1 VEYLEWLQGIGH
13 GISVSGITEELAAE
27 KALPLVDPGCLK
39 MKSINRI
46 VVHHSATETG
56 NAEFFRVL
64 HRVVNGWNDIGYHY
78 VIGNGSF
85 SRDGQIE
92 KGRALPFRGAHAR
105 GGNEDSIGVCLV
117 GNFDVKPPTT
127 AQMVSLAVLLK
138 ELSLEYS
145 IDRGSVTLHR
155 LVEGSSTRCPG
166 MKLTLKEVLYLFD
179 NK

>member
-1 VEYLEWLQGIGH
+1 MEYLEWLKGIGH
-13 GISVSGITEELAAE
+13 HAPASGTTEEMASE
-27 KALPLVDPGCLK
+27 KALPLVNPGCEK

-64 HRVVNGWNDIGYHY
+64 HRIVNGWNDIGYHY

-85 SRDGQIE
+85 SGDGEIE
-92 KGRALPFRGAHAR
+92 TGRALPFRGAHAQ

-117 GNFDVKPPTT
+117 GNFDNRPPTA
-127 AQMVSLAVLLK
+127 AQMTSLAVLLK
-138 ELSLEYS
+138 KLAIEYS
-145 IDRGSVTLHR
+145 IGRGSVTLHR
-155 LVEGSSTRCPG
+155 LIEGSSTRCPG
-166 MKLTLKEVLYLFD
+166 SKLTLEDVLYLYD